1 MTVIRPN
8 SVAGINSITAQVA
21 DLNLYKSAGTLADV
35 SLNNLVGVAATFTT
49 NVIGSV
55 VIGSATTITAGG
67 VNVTGV
73 VTATSFVGDGSGL
86 TNAGASAATSVAIA
100 SFLGR

>member
-8 SVAGINSITAQVA
+8 SVAGINSITAQA
-21 DLNLYKSAGTLADV
+21 NDLTLYTVSGASGNL
-35 SLNNLVGVAATFTT
+35 
-49 NVIGSV
+49 NVNKLTV
-55 VIGSATTITAGG
+55 GSATTITTGG

-86 TNAGASAATSVAIA
+86 TNAGASAAKSVAIA

>member
-8 SVAGINSITAQVA
+8 SVAGINSITAQVD

-35 SLNNLVGVAATFTT
+35 SLNNLVGVAATFTS
-49 NVIGSV
+49 N

-86 TNAGASAATSVAIA
+86 TNAGASAAKSSAIA
-100 SFLGR
+100 LFLGR

>member
-8 SVAGINSITAQVA
+8 SVAGINSITAQENN
-21 DLNLYKSAGTLADV
+21 LNLYKSDGTSGDLTI
-35 SLNNLVGVAATFTT
+35 NNLVGVAATFTT
-49 NVIGSV
+49 TV
-55 VIGSATTITAGG
+55 VGSATTITVDGI
-67 VNVTGV
+67 NVTGV

>member
-8 SVAGINSITAQVA
+8 SVAGINSITAQASVISLY
-21 DLNLYKSAGTLADV
+21 DVDGNLV
-35 SLNNLVGVAATFTT
+35 NININNLVGVAATFTT
-49 NVIGSV
+49 TV
-55 VIGSATTITAGG
+55 VGSATTITVDGI
-67 VNVTGV
+67 NVTGV